1 MEGITLYSMEGCP
14 FCIRAKSFLTEKGLQ
29 FAEIGVYPGS
39 DEWEEMKEKTG
50 SDSPPQILING
61 EPAGGYDELVNL
73 CSTGSLSE
81 KLGLAAKDPI
91 SPVYDVLIIGGGPAG
106 LNAALY
112 ASRKVLKTILISKN
126 IGGQVADTYDIDNYL
141 GFSQI
146 ETADLIKKFDEHVQK
161 YGIEKHVGETVTSLD
176 LTGKI
181 KKAHVSSGNTYFSR
195 TVIIATG
202 KRPRPLNVA
211 GEKELIGRGVAYCST
226 CDAPLFA
233 GADVAVIGGGNSALE
248 AVIDLDKVADKIYM
262 VSLTPL
268 TGDQIIKNKVK
279 GSSKVKI
286 HTKHDTIRIIGEKA
300 VEGIEIKSLETG
312 DLSLLDVE
320 GVFIEIGLL
329 PNSDLVID
337 TLATNNQ
344 GEIEI
349 DPVCR
354 TGVAGV
360 FACGDVTNVPFK
372 QVIIAAGEGA
382 KAALA
387 AYDYLVKQR

>member
-1 MEGITLYSMEGCP
+1 MKGITFYSMDGCA
-14 FCIRAKSFLTEKGLQ
+14 FCIKAKSFLAEKEIQFTEIK
-29 FAEIGVYPGS
+29 VSPGS

-50 SDSPPQILING
+50 SELVPQILING
-61 EPAGGYDELVNL
+61 EPAGGYSELVNL
-73 CSTGSLSE
+73 HSTGVLNK
-81 KLGLAAKDPI
+81 KLGLPDKDSI
-91 SPVYDVLIIGGGPAG
+91 NPVYDVIVIGGGPAG

-161 YGIEKHVGETVTSLD
+161 YGVEKHVGEAVTSLD

-181 KKAHVSSGNTYFSR
+181 KKVFIGDKKTYFSR

-202 KRPRPLNVA
+202 KRPRPLNVT
-211 GEKELIGRGVAYCST
+211 GEKNLIGKGVAYCST

-268 TGDQIIKNKVK
+268 TGDQIIINKVK
-279 GSSKVKI
+279 NSSKVKI
-286 HTKHDTIRIIGEKA
+286 YTKYDTTRIIGDKT

-320 GVFIEIGLL
+320 GIFIEIGLL

-337 TLATNNQ
+337 TLITNNQ

-349 DPVCR
+349 DSVCR
-354 TGVAGV
+354 AGVAGV
-360 FACGDVTNVPFK
+360 FACGDVTNIPFK
-372 QVIIAAGEGA
+372 QVVIAAGEGA
-382 KAALA
+382 KAALS
-387 AYDYLVKQR
+387 AYNYLINQR